1 MMAGVTEESTVAF
14 ATRKALIT
22 SPGGSI
28 GLNVEE
34 HPDGEFGSRIMAI
47 VADSPAAKAGD
58 NLRIGDVIVKVNDAN
73 VLNLEHD
80 DVVDHIV
87 EGAGEGSFTLT
98 VALWEDIND
107 DYIDVSD
114 LDVRVITIDR
124 SKGGRLGAQVADGP
138 DEVGGQVIKVEP
150 DSLAEQSGLKK
161 GDRFFKIDGQNVYT
175 AQYETILDL
184 LSMEKKLEVEV
195 TEQPIDLD
203 LEDQTREVTLDK
215 SHGLGMKIISNHE
228 LEGIRI
234 SHIVP
239 GAAADATGQIKV
251 GDHIVKINGIGIRD
265 VKHDVAVTI
274 IQEADDVRQNV
285 TFWEPFISH
294 VFLHRPA
301 AVRPALLISAHAH
314 AMPIGACNPMV
325 CPIHVLRS
333 SRSYSR
339 WTTPRCRRCGNFD
352 IILALLTYF
361 GPFLTYKYKSTL
373 FSEYGSRMACDMLY

>member
-228 LEGIRI
+228 LEAIRI

-239 GAAADATGQIKV
+239 GGAADATGQIKV
-251 GDHIVKINGIGIRD
+251 GDHIVKINGIEIRD
-265 VKHDVAVTI
+265 VKHDEAVKI
-274 IQEADDVRQNV
+274 IQEADDVRQNL
-285 TFWEPFISH
+285 TFFGTSSQI
-294 VFLHRPA
+294 FLKHYTAPHT
-301 AVRPALLISAHAH
+301 PCDLLYLV
-314 AMPIGACNPMV
+314 PM
-325 CPIHVLRS
+325 
-333 SRSYSR
+333 
-339 WTTPRCRRCGNFD
+339 
-352 IILALLTYF
+352 
-361 GPFLTYKYKSTL
+361 
-373 FSEYGSRMACDMLY
+373 RM